1 MIHYEYVQEISY
13 ELLTIENTLNC
24 ILKFFPSEEQ
34 IEEEAEKAKVAEDVV
49 EEEVEVIDEEEVV
62 QEAEEKIRYLCIA
75 CVRHMYKF
83 VHNINI
89 FYMQDPYPKLIEIK
103 FFEIIFLCL

>member
-1 MIHYEYVQEISY
+1 MIHYEYVQEIPY

-62 QEAEEKIRYLCIA
+62 QEAEEKIRYLCKVCA
-75 CVRHMYKF
+75 
-83 VHNINI
+83 INQST
-89 FYMQDPYPKLIEIK
+89 YSCMSCGHYCMCQAYV
-103 FFEIIFLCL
+103 

>member
-1 MIHYEYVQEISY
+1 M
-13 ELLTIENTLNC
+13 LTIENTLNC

-62 QEAEEKIRYLCIA
+62 RVRYKSVNLLMYVMWTLLHVSGICINS
-75 CVRHMYKF
+75 C
-83 VHNINI
+83 IT
-89 FYMQDPYPKLIEIK
+89 
-103 FFEIIFLCL
+103 